1 MALVLLAYVVPHLV
15 SKMLWGRSTWPYKFL
30 SAASHIAGANV
41 RTVGPKPK
49 PHSLLL
55 SNHLSW
61 MDILVLGRATGCA
74 FVSKDKLGHPLIHW
88 LADQNRTIYVDR
100 SSRKAAGSQVQT
112 IRQAL
117 RRRQPIA
124 LFPEGTTG
132 GGDHLLPFRSALLAA
147 VAPAPNGTFVQPV
160 AIDYRPIQQEIA
172 WFHEPAMKNVLRIL
186 GRPGRFQVTV
196 RLLEHL
202 PYSEDRKQLAQLAQE
217 RIAAALFASSSNTHR
232 L

>member
-1 MALVLLAYVVPHLV
+1 MIPHLA
-15 SKMLWGRSTWPYKFL
+15 SKLLWGRSIWPYKFIR
-30 SAASHIAGANV
+30 SAAHIAGADV

-49 PHSLLL
+49 AHTLLL
-55 SNHLSW
+55 ANHISW

-74 FVSKDKLGHPLIHW
+74 FVSKDKLGHPFIHW

-100 SSRKAAGSQVQT
+100 SSRKAAGNQVEM
-112 IRQAL
+112 IRRAL

-132 GGDHLLPFRSALLAA
+132 PSNHLLPFRSTLLAA
-147 VAPAPNGTFVQPV
+147 VAPPPGGTFVQPV
-160 AIDYRPIQQEIA
+160 AIDYRPIEKEIS
-172 WFHEPAMKNVLRIL
+172 WFHEPPMHNVLRIL

-196 RLLEHL
+196 RLLEQL
-202 PYSEDRKQLAQLAQE
+202 PQSEDRKALAKLAQE
-217 RIAAALFASSSNTHR
+217 RIAAALFASSSNSHR